1 VDLNQLQGESL
12 QTYIL
17 RLKSEAVGA
26 DEGVRDAQ
34 ALQEHCIAAYRK
46 ALQADVPKA
55 VLREASDAV
64 LRAGAQMARA
74 RKRRDDVEY
83 ALFEAL
89 QLWDV

>member
-1 VDLNQLQGESL
+1 MDLNQLQGETL

-26 DEGVRDAQ
+26 DEAVRDART
-34 ALQEHCIAAYRK
+34 LQEHCLATYAE
-46 ALQADVPKA
+46 ALKADVPKA
-55 VLREASDAV
+55 VLRDASSAV

-74 RKRRDDVEY
+74 RKLRDDVEY

-89 QLWDV
+89 QRWDI